1 MKGSLRAENRLQQIR
16 KLTEVSRAITYAVSL
31 DELFQLTVDRAAD
44 LLAIEADVL
53 ALAAQPGGRG
63 RRKIGRLPGVPDNFF
78 VVCGDRHWQ
87 YYSID
92 PSGVEEFSTGAII
105 DENSR
110 MGRAPGD
117 PSGND
122 PKRLIK
128 QPYTS
133 KEPSGGFLK
142 VTVRPGPANPTAFFG
157 FYDEHGVEL
166 YSVKKEATATGS

>member
-1 MKGSLRAENRLQQIR
+1 MTNPAGFRRERDQFFAWLR
-16 KLTEVSRAITYAVSL
+16 
-31 DELFQLTVDRAAD
+31 
-44 LLAIEADVL
+44 
-53 ALAAQPGGRG
+53 
-63 RRKIGRLPGVPDNFF
+63 DNGMLKKNFY
-78 VVCGDRHWQ
+78 VICGDRHWQ

-117 PSGND
+117 PFGND
-122 PKRLIK
+122 PKSLIK

-166 YSVKKEATATGS
+166 YSVKKEATTTGS